1 MKLISR
7 LFIAALLTG
16 LVGTVGHI
24 PNALANDELA
34 LDGTLDCGANTEEYC
49 PIRDKINL
57 ITASVSGVKEP
68 ISIHIDWI
76 KDQWIYSLP
85 LQDDYYVLQVIP
97 RPAGGFRAVGILDHL
112 TIENLDS
119 KRDPR
124 DGRAQS
130 DRRSD
135 EKENSNSNGNS
146 NKGNH

>member
-7 LFIAALLTG
+7 LFTAALLTG
-16 LVGTVGHI
+16 LVSTVGHI

-68 ISIHIDWI
+68 IAIHIDWI

-112 TIENLDS
+112 TVENLDS

-130 DRRSD
+130 ERRSD
-135 EKENSNSNGNS
+135 ENSNSIN

>member
-1 MKLISR
+1 MVYR
-7 LFIAALLTG
+7 VRMQVIARVLTG
-16 LVGTVGHI
+16 ALVAVGLGLFHQL
-24 PNALANDELA
+24 PTTYADDEIA
-34 LDGTLDCGANTEEYC
+34 LDGTLDCGATSEDYC
-49 PIRDKINL
+49 PIRDRVKL

-76 KDQWIYSLP
+76 KDQWIDSLP

-112 TIENLDS
+112 TVENLDS

-124 DGRAQS
+124 DGRDQS

-135 EKENSNSNGNS
+135 EKTNS